1 MPHIA
6 HALMC
11 VASKFNIKINHQSLS
26 AFDLDDIDIEKIR
39 KYDIELEKLSDYE

>member
-1 MPHIA
+1 IA

-11 VASKFNIKINHQSLS
+11 VASKFNIKINHKSLS

-39 KYDIELEKLSDYE
+39 KYDIELEKLLDYE